1 MKEYYL
7 IFNNNSILD
16 ALSVIATR
24 NPHWTESPLDG
35 IPTGRNPHW
44 TESPP
49 EFHVSVGIQDSGD
62 SGHLG
67 TESPPYFCSC

>member
-16 ALSVIATR
+16 ALSVITTR

-35 IPTGRNPHW
+35 IPTGRNPHQNFMYQW
-44 TESPP
+44 VFRT
-49 EFHVSVGIQDSGD
+49 VGIPGI
-62 SGHLG
+62 
-67 TESPPYFCSC
+67 

>member
-1 MKEYYL
+1 MEDYH
-7 IFNNNSILD
+7 
-16 ALSVIATR
+16 
-24 NPHWTESPLDG
+24 PESPLDG

-67 TESPPYFCSC
+67 TESPPYFCSCWFDHVLLLS